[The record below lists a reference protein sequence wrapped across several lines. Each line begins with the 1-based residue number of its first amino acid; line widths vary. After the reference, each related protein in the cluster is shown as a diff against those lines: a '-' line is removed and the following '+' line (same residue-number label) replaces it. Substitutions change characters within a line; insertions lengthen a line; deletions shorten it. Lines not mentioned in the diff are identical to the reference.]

1 LFVGA
6 TALALAVGACANNTE
21 SDVAAS
27 AQSDVSTT
35 LAEADASASASDRSR
50 AVGST
55 GAPLTTAAEPSDS
68 PAPPPETVEAA
79 TSEPAVAASEVD
91 VAGDASCRESSGVVT
106 GSLRGP
112 DGIDRTYRVYVPSG
126 IGDTLVPAVL
136 NFHGLGSNG
145 NQQAAYTGYESLAE
159 QETFVVV
166 HATGAVSAV
175 NSWELSQFD
184 IEGRDD
190 VAFVGTLID
199 LLVSDFCVDSSRVY
213 STGMSNGG
221 LFSSQLIC
229 SLADRI
235 AAAVSVAG
243 VSRADDCEPSRPVP
257 YMAIHG
263 TADRVVS
270 FDGKGPTLLGSGDP
284 PPGSFFAQVMP
295 EEFAEFA
302 ADFGCDADPT
312 VSAIGEDVIEYAY
325 TNCDDEVAAVFYEVT
340 DGGHVWPGS
349 PLAANI
355 GGGYFTTDIDATAD
369 GWAFMRQFSL

>member
-1 LFVGA
+1 MFVGA
-6 TALALAVGACANNTE
+6 MTLAVAIGACANDAELDSAE
-21 SDVAAS
+21 SAPRDI
-27 AQSDVSTT
+27 STT
-35 LAEADASASASDRSR
+35 LAEGDASASASDFS
-50 AVGST
+50 VGST
-55 GAPLTTAAEPSDS
+55 AVPSTTAAETSDS

-79 TSEPAVAASEVD
+79 TSEPAVAAGQVGM
-91 VAGDASCRESSGVVT
+91 AGDASCRQSSGVVL

-112 DGIDRTYRVYVPSG
+112 DGITRTYRVYIPSG
-126 IGDTLVPAVL
+126 IGDAPVPAVL

-145 NQQAAYTGYESLAE
+145 DEQALYTGYESLAE

-175 NSWELSQFD
+175 NTWELSQFD
-184 IEGRDD
+184 IAGRDD

-199 LLVSDFCVDSSRVY
+199 LLVADFCVDAGRVY

-229 SLADRI
+229 SMADRI

-243 VSRADDCEPSRPVP
+243 LTRADDCEPSRPVP

-270 FDGKGPTLLGSGDP
+270 FDGKGPTLLGPGDP
-284 PPGSFFAQVMP
+284 PAGSFFAQVMP

-302 ADFGCDADPT
+302 ADFGCDADPA
-312 VSAIGEDVIEYAY
+312 VSSIGDDVIEYSY
-325 TNCDDEVAAVFYEVT
+325 TNCDDDVAAVFYEVT
-340 DGGHVWPGS
+340 GGGHVWPGS

>member
-1 LFVGA
+1 MVVVVA
-6 TALALAVGACANNTE
+6 ACAN
-21 SDVAAS
+21 SV
-27 AQSDVSTT
+27 
-35 LAEADASASASDRSR
+35 EADSATSAPRNVEATEAADGLPVPDGGSD
-50 AVGST
+50 AQP
-55 GAPLTTAAEPSDS
+55 ATTELSATDSPS
-68 PAPPPETVEAA
+68 PAPPTGASRSKDSAAPSLETAEG
-79 TSEPAVAASEVD
+79 AASDSAIVVGQVEVT
-91 VAGDASCRESSGVVT
+91 GDGSCRDSSGVVT

-112 DGIDRTYRVYVPSG
+112 DGITRAYRVFVPSG
-126 IGDTLVPAVL
+126 IGDTSVPAVL

-145 NQQAAYTGYESLAE
+145 DQQASYTGYESLAE

-184 IEGRDD
+184 IPDRDD
-190 VAFVGTLID
+190 VGFVASLID
-199 LLVSDFCVDSSRVY
+199 LLVADFCVDANRVY

-243 VSRADDCEPSRPVP
+243 LTRADDCEPSRPVP

-270 FDGKGPTLLGSGDP
+270 FDGKGPTLLGPGDP
-284 PPGSFFAQVMP
+284 PAGSFFAQVMP

-302 ADFGCDADPT
+302 ADFGCDAEPSVKT
-312 VSAIGEDVIEYAY
+312 IGDDVIEYTY
-325 TNCDDEVAAVFYEVT
+325 RSEEHTSELQS
-340 DGGHVWPGS
+340 H
-349 PLAANI
+349 
-355 GGGYFTTDIDATAD
+355 
-369 GWAFMRQFSL
+369 